1 MVQFYVGNTMIA
13 LVDKPNWVRVL
24 SNGVYGLC
32 EYADAEG
39 VAINGTVYNLTGF
52 DIGGVDEVS
61 FKETDIGT
69 VLNEMASYA
78 ELAAAIR
85 EGVNAV

>member
-1 MVQFYVGNTMIA
+1 MVQFYVGDTMIA

-24 SNGVYGLC
+24 NNGAYGLC

-39 VAINGTVYNLTGF
+39 VAINGTVYNLAGF
-52 DIGGVDEVS
+52 
-61 FKETDIGT
+61 DIGT

>member
-1 MVQFYVGNTMIA
+1 MVQFYVGESMIA
-13 LVDKPNWVRVL
+13 LVEKPNWVRVL
-24 SNGVYGLC
+24 NNGCYGLC
-32 EYADAEG
+32 EYEVAEG
-39 VAINGTVYNLTGF
+39 VSINGTVYNLAGF

-69 VLNEMASYA
+69 VLNDMASYA